1 MKMRMTTFLKRVL
14 IFDAISC
21 LGMGA
26 MLIAGGGGLADLL
39 GLPAALT
46 NGAGLALIPLG
57 LFIFWLGTREA
68 VHPAFVWVVILGNVG
83 WTVES
88 LITIFATPAIT
99 GLGALFVAGQAG
111 VVLGLAALEYFGLDR
126 SRAAVAASS

>member
-1 MKMRMTTFLKRVL
+1 MKIPVTTFLKRVL
-14 IFDAISC
+14 IVDAVSC

-46 NGAGLALIPLG
+46 EAAGLALVPLG

-68 VHPAFVWVVILGNVG
+68 VHPAFVWLVILGNVG

-88 LITIFATPAIT
+88 VLTVLATPAIT
-99 GLGALFVAGQAG
+99 ALGALFVAGQAAA
-111 VVLGLAALEYFGLDR
+111 VLSLAALEFVGLER
-126 SRAAVAASS
+126 SRAATAASS